1 MHAPPCCRLTQ
12 MPQQALG
19 SWQGVFLPQGS
30 QFWEERASTVVVA
43 ASSSTT
49 GSPVKNKPT
58 RLATP
63 LTVRPIPSDWKMLNL
78 LRTEPSD
85 SASALWRLL
94 TSS

>member
-43 ASSSTT
+43 A
-49 GSPVKNKPT
+49 GE
-58 RLATP
+58 AGQQ
-63 LTVRPIPSDWKMLNL
+63 DQQ
-78 LRTEPSD
+78 
-85 SASALWRLL
+85 
-94 TSS
+94 